1 VTRAG
6 KGRFYQPEE
15 IIMSKPAK
23 GNKKSTTR
31 KKGLTPRVRP
41 KDTFGVTKKM
51 KTGCGNL
58 YITINEDENG
68 LCEVFTTMGKSG
80 GCAAAHTEAVS
91 RMISMALRSGVKPEP
106 IIRQLCGIRC
116 PKQIIIKGGS
126 VLSCPDAIGKALA
139 DYIGKPVPKESIIFD
154 SGKSPECP
162 ECSGLLQFIE
172 GCMVCKTCG
181 FSDCD

>member
-1 VTRAG
+1 MTKSARSKK
-6 KGRFYQPEE
+6 KG
-15 IIMSKPAK
+15 
-23 GNKKSTTR
+23 TTR

-68 LCEVFTTMGKSG
+68 LCEVFATMGKSG
-80 GCAAAHTEAVS
+80 GCASAHTEAVS

-126 VLSCPDAIGKALA
+126 VFSCPDAIGKALA
-139 DYIGKPVPKESIIFD
+139 DYIGKPVPKESITFD

-162 ECSGLLQFIE
+162 ECSGMLQFIE